1 MAPIIGDEAG
11 ASSVAT
17 ERDAAIRFLTG
28 SYATEFFER
37 WWDAAALHISAASR
51 GDNST
56 EPFDGLLSLADMDEL
71 VVQRDRWHA
80 QFKSTQVA
88 SDTALDPRT
97 RMDPKTT
104 TQAARQEEGR
114 AIAQLGRQYSVHQRK
129 LHKLND
135 QVIAK
140 TREIM
145 DLEERYNVKGQ
156 QQVSEAMKAAVRDDN
171 PEHVL
176 RLLGKPAATRT
187 DAATGGAGLMRS
199 ST

>member
-1 MAPIIGDEAG
+1 
-11 ASSVAT
+11 
-17 ERDAAIRFLTG
+17 
-28 SYATEFFER
+28 
-37 WWDAAALHISAASR
+37 
-51 GDNST
+51 
-56 EPFDGLLSLADMDEL
+56 
-71 VVQRDRWHA
+71 
-80 QFKSTQVA
+80 
-88 SDTALDPRT
+88 
-97 RMDPKTT
+97 MDPKTT

-171 PEHVL
+171 PEHV
-176 RLLGKPAATRT
+176 REAARQAGG
-187 DAATGGAGLMRS
+187 DAHRHRHRRRGADAVLDVNGAGRAERHRPFES
-199 ST
+199 SLPW